1 MKDYFQL
8 LLIIILTLISS
19 LITILLTFTILYL
32 NDIYQSELKETNQY
46 CFNKSITVK

>member
-19 LITILLTFTILYL
+19 LITILLTFIVLYL
-32 NDIYQSELKETNQY
+32 NDIYQAELKETNQY
-46 CFNKSITVK
+46 QLNKSIPIK